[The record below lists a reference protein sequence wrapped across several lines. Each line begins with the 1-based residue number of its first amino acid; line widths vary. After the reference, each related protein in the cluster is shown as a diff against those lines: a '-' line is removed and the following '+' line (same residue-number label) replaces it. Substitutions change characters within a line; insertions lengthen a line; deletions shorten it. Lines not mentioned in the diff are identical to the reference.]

1 MDVKSDLQKEG
12 SMKKY
17 GAEFFDITVG
27 RLFLRSIALV
37 AFTASAASGLFGAVV
52 LVRGH
57 FAGLLSLLLGA
68 LFLWLGRRAWN
79 DPATLG
85 ELLNRDY
92 QKTPMKG
99 RHR

>member
-1 MDVKSDLQKEG
+1 M
-12 SMKKY
+12 
-17 GAEFFDITVG
+17 G
-27 RLFLRSIALV
+27 RLFLWSIALV
-37 AFTASAASGLFGAVV
+37 AFAASGVFGAVV
-52 LVRGH
+52 LVRRH
-57 FAGLLSLLLGA
+57 SAGLLSLLLGA